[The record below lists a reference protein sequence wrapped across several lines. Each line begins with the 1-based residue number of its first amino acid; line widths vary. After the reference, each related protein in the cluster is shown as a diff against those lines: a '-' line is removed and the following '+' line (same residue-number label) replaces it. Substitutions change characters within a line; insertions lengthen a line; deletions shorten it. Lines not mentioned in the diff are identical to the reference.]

1 MRQKK
6 PDASQEW
13 LIKLPQ
19 TAKRLDEILFS
30 EAPSLAVYHDNSTL
44 EQRLRQLALNKIKAQ
59 RMEQARLQQAQA
71 NWLQQAQANLVQ
83 LYVKVPSRVV
93 DHTYHDYS
101 NYPFQDPVS
110 KMSFPKK
117 LHEILSNPE
126 FEHIISWMPHGRAW
140 NLHNRDLFQ
149 TEVAPRY
156 FYQEKFASFTRQVTG
171 WGFKRLTKQ
180 GADFNAYYHQ
190 CFLRERPDL
199 VVLIKRVPNN
209 LGRSMPDVI
218 NEPNFYDPNL
228 AWSIKKGEDDS
239 MRSDSSKESSGSVQ
253 YKSNVHATSL
263 DDAAATAL
271 ISLSSVTNESLLSHE
286 LKVTSKRPVLPL
298 RKRREQLA
306 HYLIQ
311 QQDHPEQNRYQHEL
325 LLPQKQETKDVATKL
340 QSMVPKVA
348 NSPKGK
354 YCGTNTNHM
363 AEVDHY
369 SNSLSTARTPPTM
382 LPKVTK
388 ATGKNTVKLPKVMRT
403 TGKQCDTDTETERTG
418 RWTEAEHDAFLEG
431 LEMYGKRW
439 NMISRHIKTRN
450 VIQTRTHAQKYY
462 LKLCKDGL
470 HVDHFE
476 NVTDKKSTENELLA
490 TCTGKEHEM
499 RPHTV
504 PNKQMSEPTEKEL
517 DVCPQVIETKTE
529 LAGLSDRLQMNV
541 VRAQVPDNNDDYHKY
556 LRTVRLHTIICRLD
570 SLKFCSQPS

>member
-1 MRQKK
+1 LRQKK

-19 TAKRLDEILFS
+19 TAKRLDEILFR

-59 RMEQARLQQAQA
+59 RMEQAQMLQIRF
-71 NWLQQAQANLVQ
+71 QQAQANLVQ

-110 KMSFPKK
+110 KKSFPKK

-140 NLHNRDLFQ
+140 NIHNRDLFQ

-156 FYQEKFASFTRQVTG
+156 FHQEKFASFTRQVTG

-180 GADFNAYYHQ
+180 GTDFNAYYHQ

-209 LGRSMPDVI
+209 LGRLTPDFI

-228 AWSIKKGEDDS
+228 AWSIKKREDDS
-239 MRSDSSKESSGSVQ
+239 MRSDSSKESSGSVP

-286 LKVTSKRPVLPL
+286 LKVSSKRPVLPL

-306 HYLIQ
+306 HNLIQ
-311 QQDHPEQNRYQHEL
+311 QHDHPQQYQHEL
-325 LLPQKQETKDVATKL
+325 LLPQKQVTKDVATKL

-354 YCGTNTNHM
+354 YCGTNTNHT

-369 SNSLSTARTPPTM
+369 SNALSTARTPPTM
-382 LPKVTK
+382 LPKVMK
-388 ATGKNTVKLPKVMRT
+388 ATGKNKVKLPKVMRT
-403 TGKQCDTDTETERTG
+403 TGKHSDTDTSTERTG

-431 LEMYGKRW
+431 LEMYGKKW
-439 NMISRHIKTRN
+439 NKISRHIKTRN

-504 PNKQMSEPTEKEL
+504 YIKQMSQPTEKEL

-529 LAGLSDRLQMNV
+529 LAGLPDKLQKN
-541 VRAQVPDNNDDYHKY
+541 VRAQVTDDNDYYHKY
-556 LRTVRLHTIICRLD
+556 LRKVRLHTIICRLD
-570 SLKFCSQPS
+570 SFYFCSQPS

>member
-19 TAKRLDEILFS
+19 TAKRLDEILFR

-44 EQRLRQLALNKIKAQ
+44 EQRLRQLALNKKKAQ
-59 RMEQARLQQAQA
+59 RMEQAQMLRIRF
-71 NWLQQAQANLVQ
+71 QQAQANLVQ

-110 KMSFPKK
+110 KKSFPKK

-140 NLHNRDLFQ
+140 NIHNRDLFQ

-156 FYQEKFASFTRQVTG
+156 FHQEKFASFTRQVTG
-171 WGFKRLTKQ
+171 LGFKRLTKQ
-180 GADFNAYYHQ
+180 GTDFNAYYHQ

-199 VVLIKRVPNN
+199 VVIIKRVPSN
-209 LGRSMPDVI
+209 LGRLAPDFI

-228 AWSIKKGEDDS
+228 AWSIKKREDDS
-239 MRSDSSKESSGSVQ
+239 MLSDSSKESSVSVP
-253 YKSNVHATSL
+253 YKPNVHATSL

-286 LKVTSKRPVLPL
+286 LKVSSKRPVLPL

-306 HYLIQ
+306 HYLFQ
-311 QQDHPEQNRYQHEL
+311 QQDHPQQYQHEL
-325 LLPQKQETKDVATKL
+325 LLPQKQVTKAVATKL

-354 YCGTNTNHM
+354 YCGTNTNHT

-369 SNSLSTARTPPTM
+369 SNALSTARTPPAM
-382 LPKVTK
+382 LPKVMK
-388 ATGKNTVKLPKVMRT
+388 ATGKNKVKLPKVMRT
-403 TGKQCDTDTETERTG
+403 TGKHRDTDTATERTG

-431 LEMYGKRW
+431 LEMYGKKW
-439 NMISRHIKTRN
+439 NKLSRHIKTRN

-476 NVTDKKSTENELLA
+476 NATDKKSTENELLA

-504 PNKQMSEPTEKEL
+504 PIKQMSQPTEKEL
-517 DVCPQVIETKTE
+517 DVRPQVIETKTE
-529 LAGLSDRLQMNV
+529 LAGLPDKLQMN
-541 VRAQVPDNNDDYHKY
+541 VRAQVPDDNDYYHKY
-556 LRTVRLHTIICRLD
+556 LRKVRLHTIICRLD
-570 SLKFCSQPS
+570 SFYFCSQPS

>member
-1 MRQKK
+1 LRQKK

-19 TAKRLDEILFS
+19 TAKRLDEILFR

-59 RMEQARLQQAQA
+59 RMEQAQMLQIRF
-71 NWLQQAQANLVQ
+71 QQAQANLVQ

-110 KMSFPKK
+110 KKSFPKK

-140 NLHNRDLFQ
+140 NIHNRDLFQ

-156 FYQEKFASFTRQVTG
+156 FHQEKFASFTRQVTG

-180 GADFNAYYHQ
+180 GTDFNAYYHQ

-209 LGRSMPDVI
+209 LGRLTPDFI

-228 AWSIKKGEDDS
+228 AWSIKKREDDS
-239 MRSDSSKESSGSVQ
+239 MRSDSSKESSGSVP

-286 LKVTSKRPVLPL
+286 LKVSSKRPVLPL

-311 QQDHPEQNRYQHEL
+311 QHDHPQQYQHEL
-325 LLPQKQETKDVATKL
+325 LLPQKQVTKDVATKL

-354 YCGTNTNHM
+354 YCGTNTNHT

-369 SNSLSTARTPPTM
+369 SNALSTARTPPTM
-382 LPKVTK
+382 LPKVMK
-388 ATGKNTVKLPKVMRT
+388 ATGKNKVKLPKVMRT
-403 TGKQCDTDTETERTG
+403 TGKHSDTDTSTERTG

-431 LEMYGKRW
+431 LEMYGKKW
-439 NMISRHIKTRN
+439 NKISRHIKTRN

-504 PNKQMSEPTEKEL
+504 YIKQMSQPTEKEL

-529 LAGLSDRLQMNV
+529 LAGLPDKLQKN
-541 VRAQVPDNNDDYHKY
+541 VRAQVTDDNDYYHKY
-556 LRTVRLHTIICRLD
+556 LRKVRLHTIICRLD
-570 SLKFCSQPS
+570 SFYFCSQPS